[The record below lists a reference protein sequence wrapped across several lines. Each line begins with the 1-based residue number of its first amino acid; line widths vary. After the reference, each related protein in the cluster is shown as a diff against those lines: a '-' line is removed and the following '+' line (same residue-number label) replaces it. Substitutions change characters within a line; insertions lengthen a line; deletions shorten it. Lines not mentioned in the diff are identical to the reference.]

1 MNFEAEDIK
10 EMAYDFWRGQ
20 MIISFKTKERDVKLT
35 VSYKDFGEFV
45 KQWSDFLANK
55 VNFK

>member
-20 MIISFKTKERDVKLT
+20 MIISFKSNKRDIKLVVT
-35 VSYKDFGEFV
+35 YNDFCDFV
-45 KQWSDFLANK
+45 KEWSKFLYSK

>member
-10 EMAYDFWRGQ
+10 EMAYDFWCGQ
-20 MIISFKTKERDVKLT
+20 MIISFKSNKKDIKLK
-35 VSYKDFGEFV
+35 VSYNDFGEFA
-45 KQWSDFLANK
+45 KEWSKFLHNK